1 MFCLNFTYNYTVFIV
16 LKRHILL
23 RSWYIFLLAG
33 SDYSLPNPFEV
44 FYLAG
49 SQIGTQKCVT
59 IRNIDDDA
67 FEGTHSFTVELID
80 PGNMFC
86 NVVSPST
93 IQIDILDNE
102 GQWMYVCLCV

>member
-1 MFCLNFTYNYTVFIV
+1 M
-16 LKRHILL
+16 KRHILL
-23 RSWYIFLLAG
+23 RSRYIFLLVG
-33 SDYSLPNPFEV
+33 SDYSLPTPFEV

-59 IRNIDDDA
+59 IRIFDDDA
-67 FEGTHSFTVELID
+67 FEGTHSFTVEMID

-102 GQWMYVCLCV
+102 GQ

>member
-1 MFCLNFTYNYTVFIV
+1 M
-16 LKRHILL
+16 
-23 RSWYIFLLAG
+23 
-33 SDYSLPNPFEV
+33 

-49 SQIGTQKCVT
+49 SQIGTQECVT
-59 IRNIDDDA
+59 ISIVDDNA

-102 GQWMYVCLCV
+102 GQWMYVWCVSVCVCV